1 MFDVNGLL
9 AFIFE
14 YRYVAIFALAF
25 IEGPVVSLILGF
37 LVSVGSFELIP
48 TVGALVL
55 GDLIPDT
62 LYYYVGRF
70 GHSKKFIERYI
81 HKFDF
86 LRDNFVVIE
95 NLWKNHPQKTMF
107 LAKLAYGIAT
117 PLLISAG
124 LMQMKLKRFLRL
136 SLPVTFFQ
144 YGILFSVGYIFGDSY
159 NRFIKYIMYGD
170 LVIAVAGA
178 LFVIG
183 YIFFI
188 RYTRRQLIKME
199 EEEQSKE

>member
-1 MFDVNGLL
+1 MFDINGVL
-9 AFIFE
+9 ALIFE

-37 LVSVGSFELIP
+37 LVAGGSFELIP

-55 GDLIPDT
+55 GDLVPDT

-70 GHSKKFIERYI
+70 GHSKKFTERYI
-81 HKFDF
+81 NKFDF
-86 LRDNFVVIE
+86 LRNNFAVIE

-124 LMQMKLKRFLRL
+124 LVQMRLKRFLRL

-159 NRFIKYIMYGD
+159 NRFIKYVMYGD
-170 LVIAVAGA
+170 LVIAVAVT

-188 RYTRRQLIKME
+188 RYTRMQLTKME
-199 EEEQSKE
+199 EEEQSK